1 MARVIVDEIYTYETE
16 LEVEVGDEVLLPA
29 GWSGEWVGTVT
40 ATSSEYSGPC
50 KRIVRVVRKR
60 EDAKRRAAALAAVPI
75 TGFRPGATVEM
86 VAPCG
91 HEIVLRVQEVNRA
104 GRPTHVTYTCEA
116 CGNAPH
122 SAYLGSADAWRWYA
136 AGRD

>member
-1 MARVIVDEIYTYETE
+1 MVRVIVDGRYTYETE

-29 GWSGEWVGTVT
+29 GWSGERVATVT
-40 ATSSEYSGPC
+40 ATSAEYSGPC

-60 EDAKRRAAALAAVPI
+60 KDAEQRNAALTAVPI
-75 TGFRPGATVEM
+75 TGFRPGATFEM

-91 HEIVLRVQEVNRA
+91 HKVALRVQEVNRT
-104 GRPTHVTYTCEA
+104 GRPTHVPHTCEA
-116 CGNAPH
+116 CGDAPH

-136 AGRD
+136 AGRG